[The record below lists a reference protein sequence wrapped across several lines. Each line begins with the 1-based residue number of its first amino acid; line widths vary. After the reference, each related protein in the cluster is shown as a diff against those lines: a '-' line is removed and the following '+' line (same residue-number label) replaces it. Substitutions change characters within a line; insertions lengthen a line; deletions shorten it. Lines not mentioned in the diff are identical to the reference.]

1 LKDATDTKMKFAIVG
16 LGWVAR
22 NLHARALKRVP
33 GAVLVGGCDA
43 AADVRESWEKETGTK
58 AFESLDELIDGTRP
72 DVVIVATPPASHAEL
87 CVQVLEAGIHVVCEK
102 PFVSTLDEADHVLA
116 VAEAAGRQVMVNH
129 PFREKPVFKALKER
143 IDSGEAGRLVFCQIW
158 QLMDIAPW
166 EEPVAWRRAMPNRGL
181 FEGGIHLVD
190 LLLHLYG
197 TLPSGVYARYSSGFH
212 EVDGD
217 AVHLVTMDFP
227 DGRLAQITID
237 RLCPGGT
244 RYVEVRADCE
254 DASLRASLG
263 GRAVVQLG
271 KKRAES
277 TGIRLDLTAEGLA
290 WEERGLKRKHLAR
303 NPRDSV
309 MLATASL
316 LGGGVRALNAGQ
328 TPPSSGREARGVL
341 AVIDAAYRSASTGT
355 RVELG
360 RDAQAQSV
368 RAAG

>member
-1 LKDATDTKMKFAIVG
+1 MRFAIIG

-22 NLHARALKRVP
+22 NLHARALQRVP
-33 GAVLVGGCDA
+33 GAELVGGCDMA
-43 AADVRESWEKETGTK
+43 DDVRRSWEKETGTP
-58 AFESLDELIDGTRP
+58 AFASFDELIAATSP
-72 DVVIVATPPASHAEL
+72 DAVIVATPPGSHADL
-87 CVQVLEAGIHVVCEK
+87 CVEVLEAGMHVICEK
-102 PFVSTLDEADHVLA
+102 PFVSTLDEADRVLA
-116 VAEAAGRQVMVNH
+116 AAEAAGRGIMVNH

-143 IDSGEAGRLVFCQIW
+143 IDSGEAGRLVFLQIW

-181 FEGGIHLVD
+181 FEGGVHLVD
-190 LLLHLYG
+190 LILHLYG

-227 DGRLAQITID
+227 DGRLAQITVD

-244 RYVEVRADCE
+244 RYVEMRADCE

-277 TGIRLDLTAEGLA
+277 TGVRLDLTAEGLA
-290 WEERGLKRKHLAR
+290 WEERGLKRKRLAR
-303 NPRDSV
+303 NPRNSV
-309 MLATASL
+309 MLATAAL
-316 LGGGVRALNAGQ
+316 LEGGVRALEAGQ
-328 TPPSSGREARGVL
+328 EPPSSGREARDVL
-341 AVIDAAYRSASTGT
+341 AVIDAAYRSASTGS
-355 RVELG
+355 RVELAP
-360 RDAQAQSV
+360 DAQARSV